1 MSSEW
6 VSPPQ
11 QFAAPKRS
19 RRRRIALVVSLALVA
34 GWLASTFAVTYLL
47 THRAKRPFAELPHSM
62 QIDSVRLKSSDG
74 TELGAWVT
82 APQNGRP
89 VVVLLHGLHANRSAH
104 RNQMRAFAQM
114 GYGAVAITLRA
125 HGDSGGEKI
134 AFGLAEAGDVK
145 AAVAFVEQEFPGHRI
160 ILFGESLGAA
170 AAIFAASDLHGR
182 IAGYILDTPY
192 IDLKSALFNRLS
204 MYLPPVFSH
213 AAYSGMRLWAPVF
226 LDRPM
231 NDYAPINRI
240 GDISPETPVLFIAGE
255 IDTHA
260 TLEQST
266 KLAKRCAHARFEVIA
281 GAAHGQT
288 YSRNPQRYEQL
299 LREFID
305 TLTIR

>member
-1 MSSEW
+1 MSSEL

-11 QFAAPKRS
+11 QRGTPKRS
-19 RRRRIALVVSLALVA
+19 RRRRAALVALLTLVA
-34 GWLASTFAVTYLL
+34 GWLASSFAVTYLL
-47 THRAKRPFAELPHSM
+47 THRAKRPFAELPHSI
-62 QIDSVRLKSSDG
+62 QIDSVRLKSSDD

-89 VVVLLHGLHANRSAH
+89 VVILLHGLHANRSAH
-104 RNQMRAFAQM
+104 RNQMRAFTRM
-114 GYGAVAITLRA
+114 GCGAVAITLRA

-134 AFGLAEAGDVK
+134 DFGLAEAGDVK
-145 AAVAFVEQEFPGHRI
+145 AAVEFVEQEFPGHRI

-170 AAIFAASDLHGR
+170 AALFAARDLDGR

-204 MYLPPVFSH
+204 MYLPPGFSH
-213 AAYSGMRLWAPVF
+213 TAYAGMRLWAPVF
-226 LDRPM
+226 LDNPM
-231 NDYAPINRI
+231 NEYAPINRI
-240 GDISPETPVLFIAGE
+240 GDISPETPVLLIAGE
-255 IDTHA
+255 KDTHA
-260 TLEQST
+260 TLGQST
-266 KLAKRCAHARFEVIA
+266 ELAKRCAHARFEVIA

-305 TLTIR
+305 MLDIP